1 MHLEWLFRGRLGWT
15 GVGRHVALFGQ
26 VADHRGNTRLVDF
39 QVACWDD
46 SLGDFIDDF
55 LKLLI

>member
-26 VADHRGNTRLVDF
+26 VADHRGYTRLVGF
-39 QVACWDD
+39 QVACGDD
-46 SLGDFIDDF
+46 SLGDFIDN
-55 LKLLI
+55 